1 VKPLY
6 RRLFL
11 IVQRLQCKLDD
22 LAFALYLRAIDDEL
36 TEYAEEDT
44 AELAP
49 RDNSV
54 HLPRRELH

>member
-1 VKPLY
+1 M
-6 RRLFL
+6 
-11 IVQRLQCKLDD
+11 IVQWLQCKLDD
-22 LAFALYLRAIDDEL
+22 LAFALYLRAIDDE
-36 TEYAEEDT
+36 TSEYAEEDT

>member
-1 VKPLY
+1 MKPLY

-11 IVQRLQCKLDD
+11 IVQRLQCNLDD
-22 LAFALYLRAIDDEL
+22 LAFALYLRALDDEL
-36 TEYAEEDT
+36 SEYEEEDT

>member
-22 LAFALYLRAIDDEL
+22 LAFALYLRAIDDE
-36 TEYAEEDT
+36 TSEYAEEDT

>member
-1 VKPLY
+1 MKRLY
-6 RRLFL
+6 RRLL
-11 IVQRLQCKLDD
+11 MIVQWLQCKLDD

-36 TEYAEEDT
+36 SEYTEDDT